1 MDSSQIFL
9 LISLISFLFM
19 IVTGVVA
26 CFQPHDMEK
35 VIIFWTIM
43 SEKRKYLDSI
53 FPVTMDSA
61 ILFISFIILLL
72 LALTAGVFIIIYRN
86 DNNVKSG
93 LFGSISRFHFIP
105 ILCSSCLFIIGESF
119 TSKNDDNDA
128 AYIFSFIF
136 SIIGLCCVIFIYFKT
151 DIPSLS
157 HVRLVIKKGLYPC
170 LMALFVYN
178 ICFTF
183 GYYGYI
189 KKLKD
194 ILNEYDSLDDWLKG
208 CSVAFCI
215 IIGLINLVLS
225 FVLKDICIA
234 GMNFL
239 IYLGLIIYFF
249 NINKDVRKEMN
260 GEAEGA
266 IEIIIAIL
274 TITLIAFLIFKYKNT
289 TLN

>member
-9 LISLISFLFM
+9 LISLISLLFM
-19 IVTGVVA
+19 IVTGIVA
-26 CFQPHDMEK
+26 CFQPHDLEK
-35 VIIFWTIM
+35 AILFWTIR
-43 SEKRKYLDSI
+43 SQKTELLDYL

-105 ILCSSCLFIIGESF
+105 ILCASCLFIIGDSF
-119 TSKNDDNDA
+119 KIENVDNDA

-151 DIPSLS
+151 DIPSPS

-189 KKLKD
+189 KKLKLKD
-194 ILNEYDSLDDWLKG
+194 ILNDSLDDWLKG

-239 IYLGLIIYFF
+239 IYL
-249 NINKDVRKEMN
+249 
-260 GEAEGA
+260 
-266 IEIIIAIL
+266 
-274 TITLIAFLIFKYKNT
+274 
-289 TLN
+289 